1 MSTMSKLST
10 ANGSRILRMALAIAA
25 IGALIPAAYG
35 EVAIPAAPAASPGL
49 SPTPPGAKPQMA
61 GTTATTTA
69 TASAT
74 ATATAAAM
82 SPPPKVVHRA
92 PRAKAMPAQ
101 AMLDTAGGHADVSRN
116 MALAEGKSTLMH
128 LPFPVAR
135 VSVGDPRIA
144 DVILLNT
151 TDVYLLGKSVGTT
164 NLIVW
169 NRNNEASIIDLSV
182 SIDSSLLQARL
193 STLLPNEKDLHVTVA
208 GDTLILSGMVSDTV
222 KADQAMSLANAYAQ
236 RGSRPATGTAAAAGA
251 GAAPAPAA
259 GGPAD
264 PSGGPAP
271 SPRVINLMS
280 IAAPQQVMLEVKVA
294 EVSKTLVDQLGASL
308 GINKTIGSWSYSLL
322 SSLLSNNPSGL
333 SGASKNNFFN
343 LDAQKRDGLIKVLA
357 EPNIMAISGQEAS
370 FLAGGKIFI
379 PVSQTNNGGTPTITL
394 EEKEFGVAVKFTPTV
409 LEGGRINLKVSPEV
423 SDLNKEGIGI
433 TATGISTTAILPSFT
448 TRRATTTV
456 QLFDGQSFAIGG
468 LIKNNVTSN
477 IKALPGLGEVPV
489 LGALFRSTDFQTD
502 RSELVFIITP
512 HLVKPLPADYKL
524 PTDEYIPPTRGDV
537 FLQGKMEGRAPA
549 PQPMPVPA
557 PASMPPQA
565 AMPAPVPP
573 AMPVATPALSN
584 DDLPQYRAVPKADAV
599 TPSASIIDDLK

>member
-1 MSTMSKLST
+1 MNTMSKLST
-10 ANGSRILRMALAIAA
+10 ANGGRILRMALAIAA
-25 IGALIPAAYG
+25 IGALIPAAHG
-35 EVAIPAAPAASPGL
+35 EAGAPATSPGL
-49 SPTPPGAKPQMA
+49 STTPPGA
-61 GTTATTTA
+61 
-69 TASAT
+69 TASAS
-74 ATATAAAM
+74 AAAAATT
-82 SPPPKVVHRA
+82 PPPKVVRRA
-92 PRAKAMPAQ
+92 PRMKPVAQQ
-101 AMLDTAGGHADVSRN
+101 AMLDTAGGRADLSRN

-182 SIDSSLLQARL
+182 SIDASLLQARL
-193 STLLPNEKDLHVTVA
+193 AELLPNEKDLHVTVA
-208 GDTLILSGMVSDTV
+208 GDTLILSGVVSDTV
-222 KADQAMSLANAYAQ
+222 KADQVMSLANAYAQ
-236 RGSRPATGTAAAAGA
+236 RGSRPAAGAAAAGA
-251 GAAPAPAA
+251 APAAAGAAP
-259 GGPAD
+259 D
-264 PSGGPAP
+264 PSGGPSA
-271 SPRVINLMS
+271 SPRVINLMA

-294 EVSKTLVDQLGASL
+294 EVSKTLVDQLGANL
-308 GINKTIGSWSYSLL
+308 GLSKTIGGWTYSLL
-322 SSLLSNNPSGL
+322 SNLLSNNPS
-333 SGASKNNFFN
+333 SIGASNSRNGNFLG

-512 HLVKPLPADYKL
+512 HLVKPLPPDYKL
-524 PTDEYIPPTRGDV
+524 PTDPYVQPTRGDM
-537 FLQGKMEGRAPA
+537 FIQGKMEGTTPA
-549 PQPMPVPA
+549 PQPAPAPMPMPA
-557 PASMPPQA
+557 PASAPPPA
-565 AMPAPVPP
+565 ALAAPVPP
-573 AMPVATPALSN
+573 ALPVAMPVATPTAGNN
-584 DDLPQYRAVPKADAV
+584 DVPQYRAVPKADAG
-599 TPSASIIDDLK
+599 TPSASVIDDLK